1 MQIDR
6 ETIKRMAIEA
16 GAAEMRENCL
26 GGEVFPWGCEFE
38 IEQLEAFVQ
47 TVLAH
52 CPEGAPA
59 VPEAQ
64 ALPSAIKAAPSVS
77 AGAAQSLET
86 GPAQASGFAD
96 CCLPESG
103 LYVHSSMAIDDMSDT
118 LSLMLPVATKLYT
131 EQEVLALLTKERTS
145 RQQAQTQLED
155 MQEKRNRIGL
165 DIDRAL
171 KGQVNEQS
179 PIVERLRLIA
189 ANFPSGK

>member
-47 TVLAH
+47 TALAYR
-52 CPEGAPA
+52 PEGAPA
-59 VPEAQ
+59 VPKAQ
-64 ALPSAIKAAPSVS
+64 ALPCAIKDAPSDH
-77 AGAAQSLET
+77 AGA
-86 GPAQASGFAD
+86 AQASGFAD
-96 CCLPESG
+96 CCLPPPD
-103 LYVHSSMAIDDMSDT
+103 AIVNSLLGSHAGFDAPPSVRKRDEIYFADT
-118 LSLMLPVATKLYT
+118 VR
-131 EQEVLALLTKERTS
+131 ALLSKERTS
-145 RQQAQTQLED
+145 RQQAQTQLEA